1 MEMRA
6 RLLKGATALLY
17 FGPLLAGMGGYGWAM
32 VPAFVAIFVLS
43 QIILRP
49 ELWLHSW
56 ADFKKWNLWVSIGTQ
71 VAVQVLLVAV
81 SFGIGRGIGGA
92 AGTLPVYSPFLPLAL
107 SFLSIPLARLLWD
120 PWKGDSFDAIEAAK
134 YPETLPETDADTADV
149 ALADRLLQPL
159 QDMAGRT
166 TEAEALRHL
175 KAMAQHI
182 APVHLRDA
190 LMARVTQAGASQ
202 AIMMA
207 LIVLTTDPELM
218 DTLDE
223 GGPSLA
229 MQALPDDPA
238 LVTLFAQRM
247 AAAVTQDADL
257 AANIPAE
264 AVLTHRAERIGG
276 AAAKALTALV
286 QLRAEGA
293 AHAA

>member
-32 VPAFVAIFVLS
+32 VPAFVAIFVLG

-49 ELWLHSW
+49 HLWPHSF
-56 ADFKKWNLWVSIGTQ
+56 ADLQKTELWVSLGAQ
-71 VAVQVLLVAV
+71 VAVQILLVVV

-92 AGTLPVYSPFLPLAL
+92 AGTLPVYSPFLPLAV

-120 PWKGDSFDAIEAAK
+120 PWKGDSFEAIEAAQ
-134 YPETLPETDADTADV
+134 YSEILPEAGPEVADI

-175 KAMAQHI
+175 KAMAKHV
-182 APVHLRDA
+182 APVRLRDA
-190 LMARVTQAGASQ
+190 MMARATRADASPAILMALV
-202 AIMMA
+202 
-207 LIVLTTDPELM
+207 VLATDPELM
-218 DTLDE
+218 DTMDE
-223 GGPSLA
+223 GGPA
-229 MQALPDDPA
+229 VVMQVLPDDPA
-238 LVTLFAQRM
+238 LMTLFAQRL
-247 AAAVTQDADL
+247 AAAVKQDADL
-257 AANIPAE
+257 AANIPPE
-264 AVLTHRAERIGG
+264 ALLTHRADRIGG
-276 AAAKALTALV
+276 SAAAALTALV
-286 QLRAEGA
+286 PLRNTGS

>member
-49 ELWLHSW
+49 HLWPHSL
-56 ADFKKWNLWVSIGTQ
+56 ADLQKADLWVSLGAQ

-92 AGTLPVYSPFLPLAL
+92 AGTLPVLSPLLPLAV
-107 SFLSIPLARLLWD
+107 SFLSIPLARMLWD
-120 PWKGDSFDAIEAAK
+120 PWKGDSFEAIAAA
-134 YPETLPETDADTADV
+134 YAPDVDPHADETAAGA

-166 TEAEALRHL
+166 TEAEVLRHL
-175 KAMAQHI
+175 KAMAKH
-182 APVHLRDA
+182 ASPARLRDA
-190 LMARVTQAGASQ
+190 LMVRAVKADSSQ
-202 AIMMA
+202 AIIMA
-207 LIVLTTDPELM
+207 LIVLTTDPEMM
-218 DTLDE
+218 DMLDE
-223 GGPSLA
+223 GSPSLV
-229 MQALPDDPA
+229 MQALPDDAA
-238 LVTLFAQRM
+238 LVTLFATRM

-257 AANIPAE
+257 ATNIPSE
-264 AVLTHRAERIGG
+264 AVLTHRAERMGG
-276 AAAKALTALV
+276 AAAQALAALV
-286 QLRAEGA
+286 PLRAQA
-293 AHAA
+293 A

>member
-49 ELWLHSW
+49 HLWPHSFADLQRSELL
-56 ADFKKWNLWVSIGTQ
+56 VSLASQ

-107 SFLSIPLARLLWD
+107 SFLSIPLARMLWD
-120 PWKGDSFDAIEAAK
+120 PWQGDSFEAIEAAQ
-134 YPETLPETDADTADV
+134 YSEAVPEAGPEAADI

-175 KAMAQHI
+175 KAMAQH
-182 APVHLRDA
+182 VSLGHLRNA
-190 LMARVTQAGASQ
+190 LLVRLAQPGASQ
-202 AIMMA
+202 AIVMA
-207 LIVLTTDPELM
+207 LIVLTTDAEMM
-218 DTLDE
+218 DRLDE
-223 GGPSLA
+223 GGPSLV

-247 AAAVTQDADL
+247 AAAVKQDADL
-257 AANIPAE
+257 AANIPPE
-264 AVLTHRAERIGG
+264 AVLTHRADRIGG
-276 AAAKALTALV
+276 AAGLALTALV
-286 QLRAEGA
+286 PLRNTGA

>member
-17 FGPLLAGMGGYGWAM
+17 FGPLLAGLGGYGWSM

-56 ADFKKWNLWVSIGTQ
+56 ADFKRWDLWVSLGTQ

-120 PWKGDSFDAIEAAK
+120 PWKGDSFDALEEAKLAAAAAANPEAVVNEAA
-134 YPETLPETDADTADV
+134 A
-149 ALADRLLQPL
+149 RILQPL
-159 QDMAGRT
+159 QDMAGRAS
-166 TEAEALRHL
+166 EAEVLRHL
-175 KAMAQHI
+175 RAMAKHVPTAHLLEALI
-182 APVHLRDA
+182 ARNAQADA
-190 LMARVTQAGASQ
+190 SHGIR
-202 AIMMA
+202 MA
-207 LIVLTTDPELM
+207 LVVLATDAELM

-223 GGPSLA
+223 GGPLMA
-229 MQALPDDPA
+229 MQVLPDDAA
-238 LVTLFAQRM
+238 LVTLFASRL
-247 AAAVTQDADL
+247 AAAVKQDADL
-257 AANIPAE
+257 AANIPPEGA
-264 AVLTHRAERIGG
+264 LTQRADRIGG
-276 AAAKALTALV
+276 AA
-286 QLRAEGA
+286 GA
-293 AHAA
+293 ALLALAPLRSLSAPAAA